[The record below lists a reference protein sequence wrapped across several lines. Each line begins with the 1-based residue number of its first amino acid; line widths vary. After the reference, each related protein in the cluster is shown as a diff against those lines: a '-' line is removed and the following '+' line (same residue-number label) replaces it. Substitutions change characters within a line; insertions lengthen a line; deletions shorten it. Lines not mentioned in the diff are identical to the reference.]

1 MTASA
6 VADALLAD
14 LEAALREH
22 ALAIAGQD
30 ALVLER
36 ANTRLLATVEQIR
49 ARRAEVDERCLSVM
63 RARLQAQAELL
74 ARAGASNR
82 LALESLALP
91 VVQYPRMR
99 PEGSARRPRT
109 HVIA

>member
-1 MTASA
+1 MTA
-6 VADALLAD
+6 DDMLAD
-14 LEAALREH
+14 LEKALREH

-30 ALVLER
+30 PLILER
-36 ANTRLLATVEQIR
+36 ANARLLASVELIR
-49 ARRAEVDERCLSVM
+49 SRRVDVDERCLGVM

-99 PEGSARRPRT
+99 PEGSVRRPRT
-109 HVIA
+109 HVVA